1 MHPEPLPSPDAAELD
16 ALLGDPALRGR
27 WPSGFTSDDVLDDL
41 AALGRVVVDVR
52 GHADGPLPPFTC
64 RLELRSASIS
74 AVFGEGRSMA
84 AAALRCLIE
93 AEADLAIQVARGFE
107 ALDELL
113 DGDR

>member
-1 MHPEPLPSPDAAELD
+1 
-16 ALLGDPALRGR
+16 
-27 WPSGFTSDDVLDDL
+27 
-41 AALGRVVVDVR
+41 
-52 GHADGPLPPFTC
+52 
-64 RLELRSASIS
+64 
-74 AVFGEGRSMA
+74 MA